1 MKTLIKNHI
10 PRLSIPAIPGIG
22 QALHIIKN
30 ILRYI
35 IKTIM
40 KGLRFFFPP
49 ERKFYYPREKA
60 AFKHAMDI
68 KKNSFPGQG
77 PPR

>member
-1 MKTLIKNHI
+1 MKTFKKNHI
-10 PRLSIPAIPGIG
+10 PHLSIPAIPGIG
-22 QALHIIKN
+22 QALH
-30 ILRYI
+30 I

-49 ERKFYYPREKA
+49 ERKFYYPREEA

-68 KKNSFPGQG
+68 KKNSFPGQM